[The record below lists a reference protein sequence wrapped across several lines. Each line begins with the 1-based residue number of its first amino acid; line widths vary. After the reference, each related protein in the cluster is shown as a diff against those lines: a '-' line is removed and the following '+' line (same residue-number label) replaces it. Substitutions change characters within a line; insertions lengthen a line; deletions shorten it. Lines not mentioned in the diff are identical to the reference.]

1 MNAYM
6 FHGGR
11 TPSVTKN
18 PLHDTDEYKA
28 LKKASDYLDKC
39 EERYAET
46 KRLLEFLGGLVVEAK
61 DKVNKAN
68 EEYLKV
74 EEKYYQGK

>member
-6 FHGGR
+6 YGGR
-11 TPSVTKN
+11 TPRVTKN

-28 LKKASDYLDKC
+28 LKEASDYLDKC
-39 EERYAET
+39 EERYREA
-46 KRLLEFLGGLVVEAK
+46 KKLLEFLGGLVVEAK